1 MASCRYGV
9 LQTGRAADM
18 AAGCRCCAAGAACC
32 ASARPHPERLRPA
45 ARRPVPRRPVP
56 RCCPALHLRSLCAAA
71 SAAAS
76 ISWSTQRQRHRARA
90 RALAHALVSIQAM
103 LLTLS
108 RSRRALSRIVRAAR
122 SSSTIFFCTH
132 DGPIRAIQNA
142 RCSCAKRHATC
153 AAAAPASRS
162 PQRHRREARPWPP
175 SPARPARCLGAPSP
189 CNHEAIDSEVRAY

>member
-122 SSSTIFFCTH
+122 SSSIIFFCTH
-132 DGPIRAIQNA
+132 DGPRALQNA
-142 RCSCAKRHATC
+142 RKAPCPARGSSTC
-153 AAAAPASRS
+153 IQKPM
-162 PQRHRREARPWPP
+162 EAPP
-175 SPARPARCLGAPSP
+175 SSPTMAAITRPTCSPLGGAMTGKSRG
-189 CNHEAIDSEVRAY
+189 H